1 MPTTTID
8 ADAEV
13 TTLINHFT
21 VTPERQREL
30 ADLLMLLTEDT
41 MRHQPGFIAANI
53 HDSVDGTHVVNYAQ
67 WQSDGHFTAM
77 LANPDCHEHMDTA
90 RALAD
95 AEPRLYTVESAH
107 HR

>member
-30 ADLLMLLTEDT
+30 VDLLMLLTEDT
-41 MRHQPGFIAANI
+41 MRH
-53 HDSVDGTHVVNYAQ
+53 
-67 WQSDGHFTAM
+67 
-77 LANPDCHEHMDTA
+77 
-90 RALAD
+90 
-95 AEPRLYTVESAH
+95 
-107 HR
+107 